1 MDILPRIAVFTP
13 TQAEFA
19 GPFRSL
25 EVADQTEDGTLVIAT
40 GRLHGIETVL
50 VRTGMGPENAAA
62 AAICV
67 FETFNVSE
75 VLVAGFGG
83 ATQPSLGAGD
93 LVSCSEL
100 IDLSELRE
108 NPPRI
113 KSSSSLMVRAQ
124 WTGLL
129 SVTAPAATV
138 PRVVSTSKL
147 KLSLGEKYG
156 IKVVEMEGFPVLNA
170 ARESGVP
177 ALMIRA
183 VLDTAEENLPDTTG
197 LLTNAGEPR
206 PKNVIT
212 HLVGRPRDAVLFS
225 SLRKRV
231 KTCRRVLDEFLE
243 RYLHLLPG

>member
-1 MDILPRIAVFTP
+1 M
-13 TQAEFA
+13 
-19 GPFRSL
+19 
-25 EVADQTEDGTLVIAT
+25 VIAS

-62 AAICV
+62 AAERV
-67 FETFNVSE
+67 FDAFIVSE

-83 ATQPSLGAGD
+83 ATQRSLAAGD
-93 LVSCSEL
+93 LVNCSEL

-129 SVTAPAATV
+129 STTAPAATV
-138 PRVVSTSKL
+138 PLVVSSSGPKL
-147 KLSLGEKYG
+147 ALGEKYG
-156 IKVVEMEGFPVLNA
+156 IKIVEMEGFPIMSV

-183 VLDTAEENLPDTTG
+183 VLDTAEETLPDTTK
-197 LLTNAGEPR
+197 LLTGTGEPR
-206 PKNVIT
+206 LKNVLT
-212 HLVGRPRDAVLFS
+212 HLVGRPSDAVVFS

-231 KTCRRVLDEFLE
+231 RTCRRVIDEFLE